1 MYPADWFVDPSDSRQ
16 LRYWDG
22 QTWTAY
28 TQPRVPGAPVPG
40 SRAPGPFLPG
50 VPPQYPGNGYPGLP
64 PVGVAAK
71 NPALSMLVS
80 FFLPGVGSM
89 INGDVGTGIAIL
101 AIWLISFPLMFV
113 FVGFFTGVVA
123 FVWGLVDAFQ
133 GARRW
138 NARHGI
144 VS

>member
-1 MYPADWFVDPSDSRQ
+1 MHPAGWFVDPSDARQ

-22 QTWTAY
+22 QTWTTY
-28 TQPRVPGAPVPG
+28 TQPRVPGAPIPG
-40 SRAPGPFLPG
+40 G
-50 VPPQYPGNGYPGLP
+50 PPQYPGYAYPTMP
-64 PVGVAAK
+64 PVAVAAK
-71 NPALSMLVS
+71 NPAVSMLVS

-101 AIWLISFPLMFV
+101 ALWLVSFPLMFV
-113 FVGFFTGVVA
+113 FVGFLTVIVA
-123 FVWGLVDAFQ
+123 FVWGLLDAYQ

-144 VS
+144 IS

>member
-1 MYPADWFVDPSDSRQ
+1 MHPEGWFVDPGDARQ

-22 QTWTAY
+22 RTWTAF
-28 TQPRVPGAPVPG
+28 TQPRVPGPPQPVG
-40 SRAPGPFLPG
+40 
-50 VPPQYPGNGYPGLP
+50 PPQYPGYSYPATSP
-64 PVGVAAK
+64 MIVAPK
-71 NPALSMLVS
+71 NPAVSMLVS

-101 AIWLISFPLMFV
+101 ALWLVSFLLMFV
-113 FVGFFTGVVA
+113 FVGFFTVVVA
-123 FVWGLVDAFQ
+123 FVWGLVDAYQ

-144 VS
+144 IS

>member
-1 MYPADWFVDPSDSRQ
+1 MHPAGWFVDPGDARQ

-28 TQPRVPGAPVPG
+28 TQPRVPGALIPG
-40 SRAPGPFLPG
+40 GPS
-50 VPPQYPGNGYPGLP
+50 QYPAYGYPAGP
-64 PVGVAAK
+64 PVAVAAK
-71 NPALSMLVS
+71 NPAVSLLVS

-89 INGDVGTGIAIL
+89 INGDVGTGIVIL
-101 AIWLISFPLMFV
+101 VIWLISFPLMF
-113 FVGFFTGVVA
+113 FFIGFFTLIGA
-123 FVWGLVDAFQ
+123 FIWGLVDAYQ

-144 VS
+144 IS